1 MIELFSDW
9 NLEGE
14 IIGFVARA
22 KIPIWVLGWMRF
34 LEVKILLLLLPVS
47 NFFCSFIRNFLSEP
61 VMWCRVSFFIYNKE
75 GIKKCLAFTRPW
87 STFWSHQSSFMLQ
100 IPTFLF
106 TFLHH
111 TQSVFRASPQPQLF
125 ILKICLICLLWQIMT
140 SCLAQHRW
148 DIEI

>member
-1 MIELFSDW
+1 MVLLKIKCTYLYLIYFFIFSWKIGRNWMIELFSNG

-34 LEVKILLLLLPVS
+34 LEVKILLLLLPFS
-47 NFFCSFIRNFLSEP
+47 DFFCSFIRNFLSEP

-100 IPTFLF
+100 IPTYI
-106 TFLHH
+106 
-111 TQSVFRASPQPQLF
+111 SVYIP
-125 ILKICLICLLWQIMT
+125 T
-140 SCLAQHRW
+140 SYTTCV
-148 DIEI
+148 